1 MNGPPRDRI
10 GRFASLTSRTKVA
23 RKMRTFADDAR
34 GPHPIDAHVG
44 SRLRLRRT
52 MLRISQEKLAAALGL
67 TFQQVQKYER
77 AANRIS
83 ASRLYQLCRIL
94 KVPISFFF
102 ESIEAEGRQ
111 SGKKAVP
118 AAPEQDPLRQPD
130 AIELVE
136 AYSRISSPGIRD
148 RFLEF
153 LRAVADNE
161 ATSKRRGRPRSSPRV
176 RTPSKKDAGE

>member
-1 MNGPPRDRI
+1 
-10 GRFASLTSRTKVA
+10 
-23 RKMRTFADDAR
+23 
-34 GPHPIDAHVG
+34 
-44 SRLRLRRT
+44 
-52 MLRISQEKLAAALGL
+52 MLRISQDKLAAELGL

-102 ESIEAEGRQ
+102 EGIEAEGRQ
-111 SGKKAVP
+111 IGKPAQ

-130 AIELVE
+130 TIELVE
-136 AYSRISSPGIRD
+136 AYYRISSPRVRG

-153 LRAVADNE
+153 LRAAANE
-161 ATSKRRGRPRSSPRV
+161 ATSKRRGRPEKVARRV
-176 RTPSKKDAGE
+176 RTRAKK

>member
-1 MNGPPRDRI
+1 M
-10 GRFASLTSRTKVA
+10 
-23 RKMRTFADDAR
+23 
-34 GPHPIDAHVG
+34 HVG

-52 MLRISQEKLAAALGL
+52 MLRISQEKLAAELGL
-67 TFQQVQKYER
+67 TYQQVQKYER
-77 AANRIS
+77 GVNRIS

-94 KVPISFFF
+94 KVSISFFF
-102 ESIEAEGRQ
+102 ESIEAESRQ
-111 SGKKAVP
+111 FGKAVQ
-118 AAPEQDPLRQPD
+118 AASEQDPLRQPD